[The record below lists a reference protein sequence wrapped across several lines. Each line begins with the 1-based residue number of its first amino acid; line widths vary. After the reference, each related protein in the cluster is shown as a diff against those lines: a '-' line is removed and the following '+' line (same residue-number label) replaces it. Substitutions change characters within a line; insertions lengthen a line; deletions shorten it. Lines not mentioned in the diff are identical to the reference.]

1 MLLDLRFFVN
11 QHLAKS
17 SVLYNLQKVMF
28 GGRESS
34 FHLQIEASVL
44 PSSDTRSHIPRR
56 SGRSLF
62 LNKVNNRVRK
72 LFALAL
78 VRARTDLV
86 QLKWISNLI
95 AMFSIRNTEARKPF
109 SCLF

>member
-78 VRARTDLV
+78 VRARACSRSNRPGPVEMDL
-86 QLKWISNLI
+86 
-95 AMFSIRNTEARKPF
+95 KPDRDV
-109 SCLF
+109 